1 MNREQA
7 ENYIYASYMRAAE
20 NLDYEAKDACKRNP
34 TLSRAIIRKRCAT
47 PCVVV
52 TGSKGKG
59 SVCSMVSQILRTKLD
74 VGLMTSPHI
83 ANFCERFRVNGV
95 QMSDE
100 AFVAHLER
108 IRPEFDTVQAK
119 LSPSEF
125 ISPIAIQTALALDYF
140 NAQATQFNVFE
151 CGKGAQYDDAN
162 NVLHDY
168 AIINTIFAEHTRE
181 LGATIADIARDKA
194 HTITGEQ
201 RCAYIA
207 EQSDEAMAEITHR
220 AIEQGVPLKVY
231 GRDFWCEN
239 VRYTRSGMRFDVVI
253 DGVRYE
259 DILVPLLGEHQAK
272 NCALAM
278 ALCVDVLGELDIEAV
293 KQNLSTMSW
302 PGRMEIL
309 SAEPFVMLDAC
320 INAASTEAVKQT
332 LDFLGIERYA
342 VVVGIPDDKGYA
354 DVVRSM
360 SEGASR
366 VILTKSQNPHYLFTE
381 RQCEVLLKDGIDAVL
396 TSSVEEAITL
406 AVAETGAAVVL
417 GTTSVVAEVEGYFCT
432 IRDIAQ

>member
-1 MNREQA
+1 MNRIEA
-7 ENYIYASYMRAAE
+7 ENYVYASYMRAAE

-34 TLSRAIIRKRCAT
+34 ALSRAIIRSRCAT

-59 SVCSMVSQILRTKLD
+59 SVACMVSQILRTKLD

-100 AFVAHLER
+100 AFVDHLER

-125 ISPIAIQTALALDYF
+125 VSPIAIQTALALDYF

-151 CGKGAQYDDAN
+151 CGKGAEYDDAN

-207 EQSDEAMAEITHR
+207 EQSDEAMVEITHR

-231 GRDFWCEN
+231 GRDFWSEN
-239 VRYTRSGMRFDVVI
+239 VRYTRSGMRFDVVVG
-253 DGVRYE
+253 GVRYE
-259 DILVPLLGEHQAK
+259 DILIPLLGEHQAK

-360 SEGASR
+360 SEKASR
-366 VILTKSQNPHYLFTE
+366 VILTKSQNPHYLFTH
-381 RQCEVLLKDGIDAVL
+381 RQREVLLKEGIDAVL

-406 AVAETGAAVVL
+406 AVADGGAAVVL
-417 GTTSVVAEVEGYFCT
+417 GTTSVVSEVECFFAAK
-432 IRDIAQ
+432 RV

>member
-1 MNREQA
+1 MDRLEA
-7 ENYIYASYMRAAE
+7 ENYVYASYVRASE
-20 NLDYEAKDACKRNP
+20 HLDYDAKDACKRNP
-34 TLSRAIIRKRCAT
+34 ELSRAIIRGKCKT

-59 SVCSMVSQILRTKLD
+59 SVSCMVSQILRTKLD
-74 VGLMTSPHI
+74 IGLMTSPHI

-100 AFVAHLER
+100 AFVAHIGR
-108 IRPEFDTVQAK
+108 IRGEFDAVETT

-125 ISPIAIQTALALDYF
+125 ISPIALQTALALDYF

-181 LGATIADIARDKA
+181 LGATLAEIARDKS
-194 HTITGEQ
+194 HVITGEQ
-201 RCAYIA
+201 RCAYVA
-207 EQSDEAMAEITHR
+207 EQSDEAMAEIVRR
-220 AIEQGVPLKVY
+220 ASDMGVPLKLY

-239 VRYTRSGMRFDVVI
+239 VRYTRSGMRFDVVVE
-253 DGVRYE
+253 GVRY
-259 DILVPLLGEHQAK
+259 DDMLVPLLGEHQAR

-278 ALCVDVLGELDIEAV
+278 ALAVDVLGEFDVEAV
-293 KQNLSTMSW
+293 RRSLAAMSW

-309 SAEPFVMLDAC
+309 STEPFVMLDAC
-320 INAASTEAVKQT
+320 INGASTEAVKRT
-332 LDFLGIERYA
+332 LDFLEVEKFA
-342 VVVGIPDDKGYA
+342 VVVGIPDDKDYA

-360 SEGASR
+360 SERASR
-366 VILTKSQNPHYLFTE
+366 VILTKSQNPHYLFTH
-381 RQCEVLLKDGIDAVL
+381 RQREVLLEDGIDAVL
-396 TSSVEEAITL
+396 TSSVEEAISL
-406 AVAETGAAVVL
+406 ALAEAGAAVVL
-417 GTTSVVAEVEGYFCT
+417 GTTSVVSEVECYFAAK
-432 IRDIAQ
+432 RGK

>member
-1 MNREQA
+1 MNRIEA
-7 ENYIYASYMRAAE
+7 ENYVYASYMRAAE

-59 SVCSMVSQILRTKLD
+59 SVACMVSQILRTKLD

-100 AFVAHLER
+100 AFVDHLER
-108 IRPEFDTVQAK
+108 IRLEFDTVQAK

-125 ISPIAIQTALALDYF
+125 VSPIAIQTALALDYF

-162 NVLHDY
+162 NVLHEY

-201 RCAYIA
+201 RCAYVA
-207 EQSDEAMAEITHR
+207 EQSDEAMVEITHR
-220 AIEQGVPLKVY
+220 AIEQGVSLKVY
-231 GRDFWCEN
+231 GRDFWSEN
-239 VRYTRSGMRFDVVI
+239 VRYTRSGMRFDVVVG
-253 DGVRYE
+253 GVRYE
-259 DILVPLLGEHQAK
+259 DILIPLLGEHQAK

-278 ALCVDVLGELDIEAV
+278 ALSVDVLGVLDLEAV
-293 KQNLSTMSW
+293 RQSLAAMSW
-302 PGRMEIL
+302 PGEW
-309 SAEPFVMLDAC
+309 
-320 INAASTEAVKQT
+320 
-332 LDFLGIERYA
+332 RY
-342 VVVGIPDDKGYA
+342 
-354 DVVRSM
+354 
-360 SEGASR
+360 SR
-366 VILTKSQNPHYLFTE
+366 LNPL
-381 RQCEVLLKDGIDAVL
+381 
-396 TSSVEEAITL
+396 
-406 AVAETGAAVVL
+406 
-417 GTTSVVAEVEGYFCT
+417 
-432 IRDIAQ
+432 

>member
-1 MNREQA
+1 MDRLEA
-7 ENYIYASYMRAAE
+7 ENYVYASYVRASE
-20 NLDYEAKDACKRNP
+20 HLDYDAKDACKRNP
-34 TLSRAIIRKRCAT
+34 ELSRAIIRGKCKT

-59 SVCSMVSQILRTKLD
+59 SVSCMVSQILRTKLD

-100 AFVAHLER
+100 AFVAHIGR
-108 IRPEFDTVQAK
+108 IRGEFDAVEVT

-125 ISPIAIQTALALDYF
+125 ISPIALQTALALDYF

-181 LGATIADIARDKA
+181 LGATLADIARDKSHA
-194 HTITGEQ
+194 ITGEQ
-201 RCAYIA
+201 RCAYVA
-207 EQSDEAMAEITHR
+207 EQSDEAMAEIVRR
-220 AIEQGVPLKVY
+220 ASDMGVPLKLY

-239 VRYTRSGMRFDVVI
+239 VRYTRSGMRFDVVVE
-253 DGVRYE
+253 GVRY
-259 DILVPLLGEHQAK
+259 DDMLVPLLGEHQAR

-278 ALCVDVLGELDIEAV
+278 ALAVDVLGEFDVEAV
-293 KQNLSTMSW
+293 RRSLAAMSW

-309 SAEPFVMLDAC
+309 STEPFVMLDAC
-320 INAASTEAVKQT
+320 INGASTEAVKRT
-332 LDFLGIERYA
+332 LDFLEVEKFA
-342 VVVGIPDDKGYA
+342 VVVGIPDDKDYA

-360 SEGASR
+360 SERASR
-366 VILTKSQNPHYLFTE
+366 VILTKSQNPHYLFTH
-381 RQCEVLLKDGIDAVL
+381 RQREVLLEDGIDAVL
-396 TSSVEEAITL
+396 TSSVEEAISL
-406 AVAETGAAVVL
+406 ALAEVGAAVVL
-417 GTTSVVAEVEGYFCT
+417 GTTSVVSEVECYFAT
-432 IRDIAQ
+432 KRGK

>member
-1 MNREQA
+1 MDRLEA
-7 ENYIYASYMRAAE
+7 ENYVYASYVRASE
-20 NLDYEAKDACKRNP
+20 HLDYDAKDACKRNP
-34 TLSRAIIRKRCAT
+34 ELSRAIIRGKCKT

-59 SVCSMVSQILRTKLD
+59 SVSCMVSQILRTKLD

-100 AFVAHLER
+100 AFVAHIGR
-108 IRPEFDTVQAK
+108 IRGEFDAVETT

-125 ISPIAIQTALALDYF
+125 ISPIALQTALALDYF

-181 LGATIADIARDKA
+181 LGATLAEIARDKSHA
-194 HTITGEQ
+194 ITGEQ
-201 RCAYIA
+201 RCAYVA
-207 EQSDEAMAEITHR
+207 EQSDEAMAEIVRR
-220 AIEQGVPLKVY
+220 ASDMGVPLKLY

-239 VRYTRSGMRFDVVI
+239 VRYTRSGMRFDVVVE
-253 DGVRYE
+253 GVRY
-259 DILVPLLGEHQAK
+259 DDMLVPLLGEHQAR

-278 ALCVDVLGELDIEAV
+278 ALAVDVLGEFDVEAV
-293 KQNLSTMSW
+293 RRSLAAMSW

-309 SAEPFVMLDAC
+309 STEPFVMLDAC
-320 INAASTEAVKQT
+320 INGASTEAVKRT
-332 LDFLGIERYA
+332 LDFLEVEKFA
-342 VVVGIPDDKGYA
+342 VVVGIPDDKDYA

-360 SEGASR
+360 SERASR
-366 VILTKSQNPHYLFTE
+366 VILTKSQNPHYLFTH
-381 RQCEVLLKDGIDAVL
+381 RQREVLLEDGIDAVL
-396 TSSVEEAITL
+396 TSSVEEAISL
-406 AVAETGAAVVL
+406 ALAEAGAAVVL
-417 GTTSVVAEVEGYFCT
+417 GTTSVVSEVECYFAT
-432 IRDIAQ
+432 KRGK

>member
-1 MNREQA
+1 MDRLEV
-7 ENYIYASYMRAAE
+7 ENYVYASYVRASE
-20 NLDYEAKDACKRNP
+20 HLDYDAKDACKRNP
-34 TLSRAIIRKRCAT
+34 ELSRAIIRGKCKT

-59 SVCSMVSQILRTKLD
+59 SVSCMVSQILRTKLD

-100 AFVAHLER
+100 AFVAHIGR
-108 IRPEFDTVQAK
+108 IRGEFDAVETT

-125 ISPIAIQTALALDYF
+125 ISPIALQTALALDYF

-181 LGATIADIARDKA
+181 LGATLAEIARDKSHA
-194 HTITGEQ
+194 ITGEQ
-201 RCAYIA
+201 RCAYVA
-207 EQSDEAMAEITHR
+207 EQSDEAMAEIVRR
-220 AIEQGVPLKVY
+220 ASDIGVPLKLY

-239 VRYTRSGMRFDVVI
+239 VRYTRSGMRFDVVVE
-253 DGVRYE
+253 GVRY
-259 DILVPLLGEHQAK
+259 DDMLVPLLGEHQAR

-278 ALCVDVLGELDIEAV
+278 ALAVDVLGEFDVEAV
-293 KQNLSTMSW
+293 RRSLAAMSW

-309 SAEPFVMLDAC
+309 STEPFVMLDAC
-320 INAASTEAVKQT
+320 INGASTEAVKRT
-332 LDFLGIERYA
+332 LGFLEVEKFA
-342 VVVGIPDDKGYA
+342 VVVGIPDDKDYA

-360 SEGASR
+360 SERASR
-366 VILTKSQNPHYLFTE
+366 VILTKSQNPHYLFTH
-381 RQCEVLLKDGIDAVL
+381 RQREVLLEDGIDAVL
-396 TSSVEEAITL
+396 TSSVEEAISL
-406 AVAETGAAVVL
+406 ALAEAGAAVVL
-417 GTTSVVAEVEGYFCT
+417 GTTSVVSEVECYFAT
-432 IRDIAQ
+432 KRGK

>member
-1 MNREQA
+1 MDRLEA
-7 ENYIYASYMRAAE
+7 ENYVYASYVRASE
-20 NLDYEAKDACKRNP
+20 HLDYDAKDACKRNP
-34 TLSRAIIRKRCAT
+34 ELSRAIIRGKCKT

-59 SVCSMVSQILRTKLD
+59 SVSCMVSQILRTKLD

-100 AFVAHLER
+100 ALVAHIGR
-108 IRPEFDTVQAK
+108 IRGEFDAVEAT

-125 ISPIAIQTALALDYF
+125 ISPIALQTALALDYF

-151 CGKGAQYDDAN
+151 CGKGVQYDDAN

-181 LGATIADIARDKA
+181 LGATLADIARDKSHA
-194 HTITGEQ
+194 ITGEQ
-201 RCAYIA
+201 RCAYVA
-207 EQSDEAMAEITHR
+207 EQSDEAMAEIVRR
-220 AIEQGVPLKVY
+220 ASVMGVPLKFY

-239 VRYTRSGMRFDVVI
+239 VRYTRSGMRFDVVVE
-253 DGVRYE
+253 GVRY
-259 DILVPLLGEHQAK
+259 DDMLVPLLGEHQAR

-278 ALCVDVLGELDIEAV
+278 ALAVDVLGEFDVESVRRSLA
-293 KQNLSTMSW
+293 TMSW

-309 SAEPFVMLDAC
+309 STEPFVMLDAC
-320 INAASTEAVKQT
+320 INGASTEAVKRT
-332 LDFLGIERYA
+332 LDFLEVEKFA
-342 VVVGIPDDKGYA
+342 VVVGIPDDKDYA

-360 SEGASR
+360 SERASR
-366 VILTKSQNPHYLFTE
+366 VILTKSQNPHYLFTH
-381 RQCEVLLKDGIDAVL
+381 RQREVLLEDGIDAVL
-396 TSSVEEAITL
+396 TSSVEEAISL
-406 AVAETGAAVVL
+406 ALAEAGAAVVL
-417 GTTSVVAEVEGYFCT
+417 GTTSVVSEVECYFAT
-432 IRDIAQ
+432 KRGK

>member
-1 MNREQA
+1 MDRLEV
-7 ENYIYASYMRAAE
+7 ENYVYASYVRASE
-20 NLDYEAKDACKRNP
+20 HLDYDAKDACKRNP
-34 TLSRAIIRKRCAT
+34 ELSRAIIRGKCKT
-47 PCVVV
+47 PSVVV

-59 SVCSMVSQILRTKLD
+59 SVSCMVSQILRTKLD

-100 AFVAHLER
+100 AFVAHIGR
-108 IRPEFDTVQAK
+108 IRGEFDAVETT

-125 ISPIAIQTALALDYF
+125 ISPIALQTALALDYF

-181 LGATIADIARDKA
+181 LGATLAEIARDKSHA
-194 HTITGEQ
+194 ITGEQ
-201 RCAYIA
+201 RCAYVA
-207 EQSDEAMAEITHR
+207 EQSDEAMAEIVRR
-220 AIEQGVPLKVY
+220 ASDIGVPLKLY

-239 VRYTRSGMRFDVVI
+239 VRYTRSGMRFDVVVE
-253 DGVRYE
+253 GVRY
-259 DILVPLLGEHQAK
+259 DDMLVPLLGEHQAR

-278 ALCVDVLGELDIEAV
+278 ALAVDVLGEFDVEAV
-293 KQNLSTMSW
+293 RRSLAAMSW

-309 SAEPFVMLDAC
+309 STEPFVMLDAC
-320 INAASTEAVKQT
+320 INGASTEAVKRT
-332 LDFLGIERYA
+332 LGFLEVEKFA
-342 VVVGIPDDKGYA
+342 VVVGIPDDKDYA

-360 SEGASR
+360 SERASR
-366 VILTKSQNPHYLFTE
+366 VILTKSQNPHYLFTH
-381 RQCEVLLKDGIDAVL
+381 RQREVLLEDGIDAVL
-396 TSSVEEAITL
+396 TSSVEEAISL
-406 AVAETGAAVVL
+406 ALAEAGAAVVL
-417 GTTSVVAEVEGYFCT
+417 GTTSVVSEVECYFAT
-432 IRDIAQ
+432 KRGK

>member
-1 MNREQA
+1 MDRLEA
-7 ENYIYASYMRAAE
+7 ENYVYASYVRASE
-20 NLDYEAKDACKRNP
+20 HLDYDAKDACKRNP
-34 TLSRAIIRKRCAT
+34 ELSRAIIRGKCKT

-59 SVCSMVSQILRTKLD
+59 SVSCMVSQILRTKLD

-100 AFVAHLER
+100 AFVAHIGR
-108 IRPEFDTVQAK
+108 IRGEFDAVETT

-125 ISPIAIQTALALDYF
+125 ISPIALQTALALDYF

-181 LGATIADIARDKA
+181 LGATLADIARDKSHA
-194 HTITGEQ
+194 ITGEQ
-201 RCAYIA
+201 RCAYVA
-207 EQSDEAMAEITHR
+207 EQSDETMAEIVRR
-220 AIEQGVPLKVY
+220 ASDMGVPLKLY

-239 VRYTRSGMRFDVVI
+239 VRYTRSGMRFDVVVE
-253 DGVRYE
+253 GVRY
-259 DILVPLLGEHQAK
+259 DDMLVPLLGEHQAR

-278 ALCVDVLGELDIEAV
+278 ALAVDVLGEFDVEAV
-293 KQNLSTMSW
+293 RRSLAAMSW

-309 SAEPFVMLDAC
+309 STEPFVMLDAC
-320 INAASTEAVKQT
+320 INGASTEAVKRT
-332 LDFLGIERYA
+332 LDFLEVEKFA
-342 VVVGIPDDKGYA
+342 VVVGIPDDKDYA

-360 SEGASR
+360 SERASR
-366 VILTKSQNPHYLFTE
+366 VILTKSQNPHYLFTH
-381 RQCEVLLKDGIDAVL
+381 RQREVLLEDGIDAVL
-396 TSSVEEAITL
+396 TSSVEEAISL
-406 AVAETGAAVVL
+406 ALAEAGAAVVL
-417 GTTSVVAEVEGYFCT
+417 GTTSVVSEVECYFAT
-432 IRDIAQ
+432 KRGK

>member
-1 MNREQA
+1 MDRLEA
-7 ENYIYASYMRAAE
+7 ENYVYASYVRASE
-20 NLDYEAKDACKRNP
+20 HLDYDAKDACKRNP
-34 TLSRAIIRKRCAT
+34 ELSRAIIRGKCKT

-59 SVCSMVSQILRTKLD
+59 SVSCMVSQILRTKLD

-100 AFVAHLER
+100 AFVAHIGR
-108 IRPEFDTVQAK
+108 IRGEFDAVETT

-125 ISPIAIQTALALDYF
+125 ISPIALQTALALDYF

-181 LGATIADIARDKA
+181 LGATLAEIARDKSHA
-194 HTITGEQ
+194 ITGEQ
-201 RCAYIA
+201 RCAYVA
-207 EQSDEAMAEITHR
+207 EQSDEAMAEIVRR
-220 AIEQGVPLKVY
+220 ASDIGVPLKLY

-239 VRYTRSGMRFDVVI
+239 VRYTRSGMRFDVVVE
-253 DGVRYE
+253 GVRY
-259 DILVPLLGEHQAK
+259 DDMLVPLLGEHQAR

-278 ALCVDVLGELDIEAV
+278 ALAVDVLGEFDVEAV
-293 KQNLSTMSW
+293 RRSLAAMSW

-309 SAEPFVMLDAC
+309 STEPFVMLDAC
-320 INAASTEAVKQT
+320 INGASTEAVKRT
-332 LDFLGIERYA
+332 LDFLEVEKFA
-342 VVVGIPDDKGYA
+342 VVVGIPDDKDYA

-360 SEGASR
+360 SERASR
-366 VILTKSQNPHYLFTE
+366 VILTKSQNPHYLFTH
-381 RQCEVLLKDGIDAVL
+381 RQREVLLEDGIDAVL
-396 TSSVEEAITL
+396 TSSVEEAISL
-406 AVAETGAAVVL
+406 ALAEAGAAVVL
-417 GTTSVVAEVEGYFCT
+417 GTTSVVSEVECYFAT
-432 IRDIAQ
+432 KRGK

>member
-1 MNREQA
+1 MDRLEA
-7 ENYIYASYMRAAE
+7 ENYVYASYVRASE
-20 NLDYEAKDACKRNP
+20 HLDYDAKDACKRNP
-34 TLSRAIIRKRCAT
+34 ELSRAIIRGKCKT

-59 SVCSMVSQILRTKLD
+59 SVSCMVSQILRTKLD

-100 AFVAHLER
+100 AFVAHIGR
-108 IRPEFDTVQAK
+108 IRGEFDAVEAT

-125 ISPIAIQTALALDYF
+125 ISPIALQTALALDYF

-181 LGATIADIARDKA
+181 LGATLADIARDKSHA
-194 HTITGEQ
+194 ITGEQ
-201 RCAYIA
+201 RCAYVA
-207 EQSDEAMAEITHR
+207 EQSDEAMAEIVRR
-220 AIEQGVPLKVY
+220 ASDMGVPLKLY

-239 VRYTRSGMRFDVVI
+239 VRYTRSGMRFDVVVE
-253 DGVRYE
+253 GVRY
-259 DILVPLLGEHQAK
+259 DDMLVPLLGEHQAR

-278 ALCVDVLGELDIEAV
+278 ALAVDVLGEFDVEAV
-293 KQNLSTMSW
+293 RRSLAAMSW

-309 SAEPFVMLDAC
+309 STEPFVMLDAC
-320 INAASTEAVKQT
+320 INGASTEAVKRT
-332 LDFLGIERYA
+332 LDFLEVEKFA
-342 VVVGIPDDKGYA
+342 VVVGIPDDKDYA

-360 SEGASR
+360 SERASR
-366 VILTKSQNPHYLFTE
+366 VILTKSQNPHYLFTH
-381 RQCEVLLKDGIDAVL
+381 RQREVLLEEGIEAVL
-396 TSSVEEAITL
+396 TSSVEEAISL
-406 AVAETGAAVVL
+406 ALAEVGAAVVL
-417 GTTSVVAEVEGYFCT
+417 GTTSVVSEVECYFAAK
-432 IRDIAQ
+432 RGK

>member
-1 MNREQA
+1 MNRLEA
-7 ENYIYASYMRAAE
+7 ENYVYASYVRAAE
-20 NLDYEAKDACKRNP
+20 HLEYGAKDACKRNP
-34 TLSRAIIRKRCAT
+34 ALSRAIIREKCAT

-59 SVCSMVSQILRTKLD
+59 SVSCMVSQILGTRLD

-83 ANFCERFRVNGV
+83 ANFCERFRVNGT

-100 AFVAHLER
+100 AFVAHIER
-108 IRPEFDTVQAK
+108 IRGEFDAVEET

-125 ISPIAIQTALALDYF
+125 ISPIATQTALALDYF

-181 LGATIADIARDKA
+181 LGATLADIARDKS
-194 HTITGEQ
+194 HVITGEQ
-201 RCAYIA
+201 RCVYVA
-207 EQSDEAMAEITHR
+207 EQSDEAMAEILLR
-220 AIEQGVPLKVY
+220 ASEHGVPLKLY

-239 VRYTRSGMRFDVVI
+239 VRYTRSGMRFDVVVE
-253 DGVRYE
+253 GVRY
-259 DILVPLLGEHQAK
+259 DDMLVPLLGEHQAR

-278 ALCVDVLGELDIEAV
+278 ALAVDVLGEFDIEAV
-293 KQNLSTMSW
+293 RRSLAAMIW

-309 SAEPFVMLDAC
+309 STEPFVMLDAC
-320 INAASTEAVKQT
+320 INGASTEAVKRT
-332 LDFLGIERYA
+332 LDFLGVEEFA
-342 VVVGIPDDKGYA
+342 VVVGIPDDKDYA

-360 SEGASR
+360 SESASR
-366 VILTKSQNPHYLFTE
+366 VILTKSQNPHYLFTHKQ
-381 RQCEVLLKDGIDAVL
+381 REVLLEDGIDAVL
-396 TSSVEEAITL
+396 TSSVEEAISL
-406 AVAETGAAVVL
+406 ALAEVGAAVVL
-417 GTTSVVAEVEGYFCT
+417 GTTSVVSEVECYFAT
-432 IRDIAQ
+432 NRGE